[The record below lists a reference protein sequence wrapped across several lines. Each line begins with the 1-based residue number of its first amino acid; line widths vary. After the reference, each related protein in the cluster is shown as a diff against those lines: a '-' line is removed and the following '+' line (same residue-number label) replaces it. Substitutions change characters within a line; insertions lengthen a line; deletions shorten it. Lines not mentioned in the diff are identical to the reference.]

1 MNALRLVF
9 ALVSSIGL
17 LSAADFFPLQQGNTW
32 TYRIAGTGQTFQIQV
47 GYPVFMNQHVYHVLR
62 GYLAEPALVRIDE
75 HGNLVAVD
83 EETGQEHVITDFT
96 PFEGGWWDA
105 PARTCEIQGQTSERG
120 TLHDGP
126 AGPISDVREIHYRVI
141 SCADVGVQYE
151 QYAANIGMLR
161 RTSSTI
167 AGPVTF
173 DLIRARVGD
182 LEINAATHSSFSVSL
197 DRSAT
202 GEAIALLR
210 LESNSPVTQK
220 LRFST
225 SQEFDAEILDESD
238 QLVWRWSNGQAFTQ
252 SEHEIT
258 VSREWAAPVPLPN
271 LQPGN
276 YTVHAWVT
284 TAGPVPQ
291 HSASIPF
298 IVTTEP

>member
-1 MNALRLVF
+1 MNALRL
-9 ALVSSIGL
+9 ALALAFSTGL
-17 LSAADFFPLQQGNTW
+17 LSAADFLPLQQGNSW
-32 TYRIAGTGQTFQIQV
+32 TYRRAGTGETFRIQV
-47 GYPVFMNQHVYHVLR
+47 GLPVFLNQHVYHLLR

-75 HGNLVAVD
+75 RGSLVAVD
-83 EETGQEHVITDFT
+83 EETGQEHVVTDFT

-105 PARTCEIQGQTSERG
+105 PARSCEIQGQTSERG
-120 TLHDGP
+120 TVHDGP
-126 AGPISDVREIHYRVI
+126 AGPVGDVREIHYRI
-141 SCADVGVQYE
+141 IGCADVGVQYE

-161 RTSSTI
+161 RTSTTI

-173 DLIRARVGD
+173 DLVRARVGN

-197 DRSAT
+197 DRTAA
-202 GEAIALLR
+202 GESIAQLR
-210 LESNSPVTQK
+210 LESNSPVAQK

-225 SQEFDAEILDESD
+225 SQEFDAEILDASD

-258 VSREWAAPVPLPN
+258 VSREWASSVALPT
-271 LQPGN
+271 LQPGS

-291 HSASIPF
+291 FSAAIPL
-298 IVTTEP
+298 IVTPEQ